1 MELSYGTD
9 LVQSQLRN
17 AMSTAA
23 GGQTSMTVV
32 EISEYGPPENL
43 IPGLRS
49 RPDVAAH
56 EVLVEVRAA
65 GVNGPDIVQRRGH
78 YPPPKGASDLLGLE
92 IAGTVVEVGVDVTR
106 WKLGDAVCALTN
118 GGGYAEYCAV
128 DGSHCLPKP
137 ITLDWSAAAT
147 LPETYF
153 TVWSNIFL
161 PGRLPADGVLLVH
174 GGAGGIGS
182 TAIQLGATRGTKVFT
197 TVADDEQAE
206 FCLSLGA
213 TRAINFRKED
223 FVEVVRA
230 DTGGADVVLDIICG
244 DYFERNIKACRPDA
258 HIVQLAFNGG
268 AKVTANL
275 MPVMLK
281 RLTFTGS
288 TLRSRSDAFKTQ
300 VAEQLQSQV
309 WPQFDR
315 GELKPVVGETF
326 ALEDAASAHALMESA
341 EHRGKIVLTVDRD
354 SRVSC
359 R

>member
-1 MELSYGTD
+1 
-9 LVQSQLRN
+9 
-17 AMSTAA
+17 
-23 GGQTSMTVV
+23 MTVV
-32 EISEYGPPENL
+32 EISDYGPAENL
-43 IPGLRS
+43 VPGT
-49 RPDVAAH
+49 RPRPAVAAH

-92 IAGTVVEVGVDVTR
+92 ISGTVVEVGADVAR
-106 WKLGDAVCALTN
+106 WQVGDAVCALTN

-128 DGSHCLPKP
+128 DASHCLPKP
-137 ITLDWSAAAT
+137 AVLDWAAAAT

-182 TAIQLGATRGTKVFT
+182 TAIQLAASRGAKVFT
-197 TVADDEQAE
+197 TVADAEQAQ

-213 TRAINFRKED
+213 TRAINFSDED
-223 FVEVVRA
+223 FVEVIRTDA
-230 DTGGADVVLDIICG
+230 GGADVVLDIICG
-244 DYFERNIKACRPDA
+244 DYFERNIKACRHDA

-275 MPVMLK
+275 MPIMLK

-300 VAEQLQSQV
+300 VAEQLQEQV
-309 WPQFDR
+309 WPQFER
-315 GELKPVVGETF
+315 GELKPVVGQTF
-326 ALEDAASAHALMESA
+326 ALAEAAAAHALMESA
-341 EHRGKIVLTVDRD
+341 VHRGKIVLMVGPD
-354 SRVSC
+354 
-359 R
+359 